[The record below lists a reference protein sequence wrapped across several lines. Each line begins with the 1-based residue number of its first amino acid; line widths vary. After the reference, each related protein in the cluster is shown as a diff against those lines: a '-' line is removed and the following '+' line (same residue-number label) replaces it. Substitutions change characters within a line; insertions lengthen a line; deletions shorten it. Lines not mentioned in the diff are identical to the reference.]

1 MKLFLDDNRK
11 CPQGDFDVCR
21 NANDAIFFLSRRK
34 YDYISLDYDL
44 GYGEK
49 TGLDVLIYMK
59 ENNIFVPHINIHSSH
74 IFGRRK
80 MQDFCTQYFPKTEIT
95 MNFV

>member
-1 MKLFLDDNRK
+1 MNLFLDDRRA
-11 CPQGDFDVCR
+11 CPKGEYDICR
-21 NANDAIFFLSRRK
+21 TADDAISFLSRKK
-34 YDYISLDYDL
+34 YTYITLDYDL

-59 ENNIFVPHINIHSSH
+59 ENNIFVPRINIHSSH

-80 MQDFCTQYFPKTEIT
+80 MEDYCAQYFPKSEIT
-95 MNFV
+95 KNFV